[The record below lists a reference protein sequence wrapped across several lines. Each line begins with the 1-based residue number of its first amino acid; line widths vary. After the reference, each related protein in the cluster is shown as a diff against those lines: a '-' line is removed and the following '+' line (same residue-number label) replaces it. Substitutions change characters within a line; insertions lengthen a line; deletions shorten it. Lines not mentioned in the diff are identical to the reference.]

1 MPFLGRI
8 ATWYQYQTG
17 VVLVP
22 LMQRQ
27 NGTGTI
33 QVVSVPLSRIGL
45 VPVPNI
51 VVPVP
56 QVPATP
62 VFGIFA

>member
-8 ATWYQYQTG
+8 VPWYRYQTG
-17 VVLVP
+17 VVPVP

-33 QVVSVPLSRIGL
+33 QSGTSTTLQNGL
-45 VPVPNI
+45 VPIPNR

-56 QVPATP
+56 LVPATP
-62 VFGIFA
+62 IFGIFA